1 LTVDRAG
8 SFDLPSGKGLGN
20 GTGGAKGQVG
30 IVADAGFGKAVGPV
44 SAGSPGGGTPTVR
57 TGGFGAV
64 SAAPESKKI
73 SAPAGPAVV
82 PVEILS
88 KPAPAYTAEAR
99 RLKKEGE
106 VLLEV
111 IFTAGGEVRVLSVVQ
126 GLGYGLDESAIAAAK
141 QLKFRPARRDGV
153 AVDSQAKLHI
163 VFQLA
168 Y

>member
-1 LTVDRAG
+1 M
-8 SFDLPSGKGLGN
+8 
-20 GTGGAKGQVG
+20 
-30 IVADAGFGKAVGPV
+30 
-44 SAGSPGGGTPTVR
+44 
-57 TGGFGAV
+57 
-64 SAAPESKKI
+64 
-73 SAPAGPAVV
+73 V

-111 IFTAGGEVRVLSVVQ
+111 VFTASGEVRVISVLQ
-126 GLGYGLDESAIAAAK
+126 GLGYGLDESAVAAAK
-141 QLKFRPARRDGV
+141 QLKFRPAKRDGQP
-153 AVDSQAKLHI
+153 VDSTAKLHI